1 MRFCLCAPTCEGQF
15 AFTFTLLPFD
25 SLLTTLYI
33 YSNIYNN
40 KAGLAIYQKNEEGGA
55 KVLVKD
61 VVSKNNERGIQVSGT
76 GITLLNVKASN
87 NALQGLVIVG
97 YPTVPSVPYPRT
109 DVTFEGIVSLN
120 NNEAYGILVVNSDVT
135 VNGTIHVTGD
145 LNTDR
150 NGMAGVYMRNN
161 TSVSIVLGEA
171 SSFGKSSKGSS
182 GSLTSCGNGDG
193 EDDIV
198 NNGKGVFEGSDYT
211 CGDSF
216 TENNAQLPQCKPCPD
231 CSLS

>member
-1 MRFCLCAPTCEGQF
+1 L
-15 AFTFTLLPFD
+15 
-25 SLLTTLYI
+25 
-33 YSNIYNN
+33 
-40 KAGLAIYQKNEEGGA
+40 NEEGGA

-61 VVSKNNERGIQVSGT
+61 VVSKNNELGIQISGT

-87 NALQGLVIVG
+87 NDGAGIEIVG

-120 NNEAYGILVVNSDVT
+120 NNNFFGIDVENNVVENADVT

-150 NGMAGVYMRNN
+150 NGKVGVYMRNN

-182 GSLTSCGNGDG
+182 GSLTSCGTVDG
-193 EDDIV
+193 EDDIL

-231 CSLS
+231 CSLF

>member
-1 MRFCLCAPTCEGQF
+1 M
-15 AFTFTLLPFD
+15 
-25 SLLTTLYI
+25 
-33 YSNIYNN
+33 
-40 KAGLAIYQKNEEGGA
+40 NEEGGA

-61 VVSKNNERGIQVSGT
+61 VVSKNNELGIQISGT

-87 NALQGLVIVG
+87 NDGAGIEIVG

-135 VNGTIHVTGD
+135 ANGTIHVTGD

-150 NGMAGVYMRNN
+150 NGMAGVVMVNN
-161 TSVSIVLGEA
+161 TAVSIVLGEA

-182 GSLTSCGNGDG
+182 GSLTSCGNG

-211 CGDSF
+211 CGESF

>member
-1 MRFCLCAPTCEGQF
+1 M
-15 AFTFTLLPFD
+15 
-25 SLLTTLYI
+25 
-33 YSNIYNN
+33 
-40 KAGLAIYQKNEEGGA
+40 NEEGGA

-61 VVSKNNERGIQVSGT
+61 VVSKNNGDPGGVQISGT

-87 NALQGLVIVG
+87 NDGAGIQIVG

-150 NGMAGVYMRNN
+150 NGMAGVFMNNN
-161 TSVSIVLGEA
+161 TAVSIVLGEA

-182 GSLTSCGNGDG
+182 GSLTSCGNG

-211 CGDSF
+211 CGESF